1 MSDFSTAHRDTFFVV
16 TLPSRVDASN
26 TKSLVEAVAGS
37 GSKKIVLDL
46 KGTEIVDSTALG
58 AIVKVHTSLQT
69 TGGSLALAGVGD
81 GIRRVLAMT
90 RLDRVFT
97 LVASVDAAVGS

>member
-1 MSDFSTAHRDTFFVV
+1 MSDFTTAPRDPFVVV
-16 TLPSRVDASN
+16 TLPTRVDASN
-26 TKSLVEAVAGS
+26 TKALVEAVTGS
-37 GSKKIVLDL
+37 GSKQIILDL

-58 AIVKVHTSLQT
+58 AIVKVHTSMQT
-69 TGGSLALAGVGD
+69 TGGKLVLAGVGD

-97 LVASVDAAVGS
+97 MVADVDAAVNS

>member
-1 MSDFSTAHRDTFFVV
+1 MSDFSTAQRDTFFVV
-16 TLPSRVDASN
+16 TLPARVDASN
-26 TKSLVEAVAGS
+26 TKSLVEAVS
-37 GSKKIVLDL
+37 GASSKKIVLDL

-69 TGGSLALAGVGD
+69 TGGSLVLASVGD

-97 LVASVDAAVGS
+97 LAANVDAAVSS

>member
-1 MSDFSTAHRDTFFVV
+1 MS
-16 TLPSRVDASN
+16 
-26 TKSLVEAVAGS
+26 S

-69 TGGSLALAGVGD
+69 SGGVLVLAGVGD
-81 GIRRVLAMT
+81 GIRRVLSMT

-97 LVASVDAAVGS
+97 IVASVDAAVGA

>member
-1 MSDFSTAHRDTFFVV
+1 MSDFSTAQRDSFSVV
-16 TLPSRVDASN
+16 TLPERVDASN
-26 TKSLVEAVAGS
+26 TKSLVEAIAGS

-58 AIVKVHTSLQT
+58 AIVKVHTSLQNA
-69 TGGSLALAGVGD
+69 GGSLVLAGVGD
-81 GIRRVLAMT
+81 GICRVLSMT

-97 LVASVDAAVGS
+97 IVASVDAAVGA

>member
-1 MSDFSTAHRDTFFVV
+1 MSDFSTAPRELFVVV

-26 TKSLVEAVAGS
+26 TKALVEAVVGC
-37 GSKKIVLDL
+37 GSKQIVLDL
-46 KGTEIVDSTALG
+46 KGTEVVDSTALG
-58 AIVKVHTSLQT
+58 AIVKVHTSMQT
-69 TGGSLALAGVGD
+69 TGGQLILAGVGD

-97 LVASVDAAVGS
+97 IVADVDAAVGS

>member
-1 MSDFSTAHRDTFFVV
+1 MTGPGLGWPGIIR
-16 TLPSRVDASN
+16 LG
-26 TKSLVEAVAGS
+26 LVQ
-37 GSKKIVLDL
+37 
-46 KGTEIVDSTALG
+46 TALG

-69 TGGSLALAGVGD
+69 TGGSLVLASVGD

-97 LVASVDAAVGS
+97 LAANVDAAVSS

>member
-1 MSDFSTAHRDTFFVV
+1 MSDFSTAQRDSFSVV
-16 TLPSRVDASN
+16 TLPARVDASN
-26 TKSLVEAVAGS
+26 TKSLVEAVTGA
-37 GSKKIVLDL
+37 GSKKVVLDL

-69 TGGSLALAGVGD
+69 AGGSLVLAGVGD
-81 GIRRVLAMT
+81 GIRRVLSMT

-97 LVASVDAAVGS
+97 IVASVDAAVGA